1 MLLRWRIRVEVV
13 IFMFIGILLGSPE
26 INGGTY
32 VIYEHGSRLK
42 QRGHRVVMITREQ
55 VEPRQYAWHPAAS
68 KLEWLVIEEAEKLI
82 FDVIMA
88 TWWQSAFLLHKFTA
102 THTVYFVQSIE
113 SRFFAPENPADHDT
127 RDNGIWKQLCEST
140 YSYAVPMI
148 TEARWIKK
156 YLYEKFN
163 VDARLVPNGIR
174 KDIYKTNGKAEAS
187 RQNSRL
193 RVLVEG
199 PVDVFYKN
207 VPKAIEL
214 CRRAGVDDVW
224 LMTSSEISAYP
235 GADRVFSCIP
245 IERTAEIYRSCDLL
259 VKLSYVEGM
268 FGPPLEMFHCGGTA
282 IVYDVTGHDEYIR
295 DGENSYVVK
304 RDDEDRVVELLER
317 LRKDHGELQRLKTGA
332 LKTAGNWPDWQE
344 ASMRFEEALG
354 EIHTAAPQTN
364 RHYLQRYTGQLWDDN
379 QNRLDA
385 KELRLFSRREVDSRN
400 TMEDF
405 VQLYWHT
412 GEGFTQ
418 QNFSWAHYV
427 SNEWVTVKLELEITN
442 TTFYLRIDPSVRI
455 GIIKIAYIKIFCR
468 STGRVMFNIHSKK
481 AWRMVDLSGTAKWL
495 KRKNRFCL
503 IESFGNDPQL
513 VLPVLTKNPVENRV
527 DIEIK
532 LKTMGYTQAMKSFC
546 LEPISWLRLLKKK
559 VSLSRVNSVKRS

>member
-1 MLLRWRIRVEVV
+1 
-13 IFMFIGILLGSPE
+13 
-26 INGGTY
+26 
-32 VIYEHGSRLK
+32 
-42 QRGHRVVMITREQ
+42 MITREQ

-174 KDIYKTNGKAEAS
+174 KDIYKTNGKVEAS

-245 IERTAEIYRSCDLL
+245 LNVPPKSIAPVIFSSSSVMWRECSARPLKCFTAEVRPSSMMSPATMNIS
-259 VKLSYVEGM
+259 
-268 FGPPLEMFHCGGTA
+268 A
-282 IVYDVTGHDEYIR
+282 TG
-295 DGENSYVVK
+295 
-304 RDDEDRVVELLER
+304 
-317 LRKDHGELQRLKTGA
+317 
-332 LKTAGNWPDWQE
+332 KTAM
-344 ASMRFEEALG
+344 S
-354 EIHTAAPQTN
+354 
-364 RHYLQRYTGQLWDDN
+364 
-379 QNRLDA
+379 
-385 KELRLFSRREVDSRN
+385 
-400 TMEDF
+400 
-405 VQLYWHT
+405 
-412 GEGFTQ
+412 
-418 QNFSWAHYV
+418 
-427 SNEWVTVKLELEITN
+427 
-442 TTFYLRIDPSVRI
+442 
-455 GIIKIAYIKIFCR
+455 
-468 STGRVMFNIHSKK
+468 
-481 AWRMVDLSGTAKWL
+481 
-495 KRKNRFCL
+495 
-503 IESFGNDPQL
+503 
-513 VLPVLTKNPVENRV
+513 
-527 DIEIK
+527 
-532 LKTMGYTQAMKSFC
+532 
-546 LEPISWLRLLKKK
+546 
-559 VSLSRVNSVKRS
+559 